1 MDGKGYGIGNYTG
14 ELNIAPSTQPW
25 YLPAKTLNGHR
36 YLSASQNYLLSR
48 KSETDTERI
57 YFSLYRMY
65 FDNFHNPIG
74 FVEVMKYYDTVF
86 ETAQS
91 PKSNYNVNISV
102 YDLSGNQ
109 LFPVA
114 KEGANFFNYYDVLES
129 DDYSRGDPIYNT
141 VRRQQEYVYAT
152 ISDYSDFVIVTSIR
166 HSDFFLPIINNLLWI
181 PSLALLLFCICY
193 LIAKKM
199 SRWLAFPL
207 TKMYHF
213 LSNIDPRDLFNE
225 IQMEDSGII
234 EIDKLRDSLNS
245 AMRSQ
250 KASTQAML
258 LLKEQELQAQMLA
271 LQAQMNPHFLYNS
284 LNTIGAMAEEGMN
297 SEVTKMCQDIT
308 SILRYIS
315 SDKESV
321 STVEEELEHC
331 DLYLKC
337 IKFIFKY
344 PRLLQSYP
352 RTVITE
358 KELTQCFR

>member
-1 MDGKGYGIGNYTG
+1 MDGKGYGVGNYTG

-36 YLSASQNYLLSR
+36 YLSASQN
-48 KSETDTERI
+48 
-57 YFSLYRMY
+57 
-65 FDNFHNPIG
+65 
-74 FVEVMKYYDTVF
+74 
-86 ETAQS
+86 
-91 PKSNYNVNISV
+91 
-102 YDLSGNQ
+102 
-109 LFPVA
+109 
-114 KEGANFFNYYDVLES
+114 
-129 DDYSRGDPIYNT
+129 
-141 VRRQQEYVYAT
+141 
-152 ISDYSDFVIVTSIR
+152 
-166 HSDFFLPIINNLLWI
+166 
-181 PSLALLLFCICY
+181 
-193 LIAKKM
+193 
-199 SRWLAFPL
+199 WLAFPL

-344 PRLLQSYP
+344 PRLWQSYP

>member
-1 MDGKGYGIGNYTG
+1 
-14 ELNIAPSTQPW
+14 
-25 YLPAKTLNGHR
+25 
-36 YLSASQNYLLSR
+36 
-48 KSETDTERI
+48 
-57 YFSLYRMY
+57 
-65 FDNFHNPIG
+65 
-74 FVEVMKYYDTVF
+74 
-86 ETAQS
+86 
-91 PKSNYNVNISV
+91 
-102 YDLSGNQ
+102 
-109 LFPVA
+109 
-114 KEGANFFNYYDVLES
+114 
-129 DDYSRGDPIYNT
+129 
-141 VRRQQEYVYAT
+141 
-152 ISDYSDFVIVTSIR
+152 
-166 HSDFFLPIINNLLWI
+166 
-181 PSLALLLFCICY
+181 
-193 LIAKKM
+193 M

-234 EIDKLRDSLNS
+234 ELRDSLNS

-344 PRLLQSYP
+344 PRLWQSYP
-352 RTVITE
+352 RPVITE